1 MDVAHFPTKKNKE
14 GAVTAR
20 ETMKKTWYR
29 CGMLACML
37 TLLFV
42 VLTAC
47 TGGAE
52 PIPAGMQVVDCEGL
66 PYKVYMP
73 EAWEVKRVDE
83 HIEAAVTAS
92 TPAAITVYHT
102 KTEATDVSAY
112 VESMVPRL
120 EKQYGGFQ
128 FETSP
133 EAYTLGDADGLSFTY
148 SGTLNNVFYR
158 VFQVVALKDGHAYFV
173 TFAAAKTE
181 NGRDLFE
188 EYADDA
194 YRVANEFVFVGG
206 EATPDTP
213 STEGEVTLTAKEYET
228 YSLTVPAG
236 FLDESKGAAL
246 IAREPLRGASVTMV
260 SETTAANTFEEYWRG
275 VLDAVLALYPES
287 EIPRA
292 NSEAADETTEENALA
307 YAYTETKLDG
317 LAAERVDY
325 VLVTEAARYRV
336 VKIGVARNYRV
347 YMLTLT
353 LPEEGYTKEEGDTL
367 ITSVVNSFRFVKEN
381 G

>member
-1 MDVAHFPTKKNKE
+1 MLT
-14 GAVTAR
+14 
-20 ETMKKTWYR
+20 
-29 CGMLACML
+29 CMLA
-37 TLLFV
+37 LLFV

-47 TGGAE
+47 GGGAE
-52 PIPAGMQVVDCEGL
+52 PIPAGMQLVDCEGL

-92 TPAAITVYHT
+92 TPASITVYHT

-120 EKQYGGFQ
+120 EKQYGTFK
-128 FETSP
+128 FETLP
-133 EAYTLGDADGLSFTY
+133 EAYVLGGVDGLTFTY
-148 SGTLNNVFYR
+148 SGTLNSVFYR
-158 VFQVVALKDGHAYFV
+158 VFQVVALKDGNAYFV

-188 EYADDA
+188 AYADDA
-194 YRVANEFVFVGG
+194 YRVADEFIFTDGA
-206 EATPDTP
+206 ATPDAP
-213 STEGEVTLTAKEYET
+213 SAEGEVHLTAKEYES

-246 IAREPLRGASVTMV
+246 VAREPLRGASVTMV
-260 SETTAANTFEEYWRG
+260 AETTEANTFEEYWKG
-275 VLDAVLALYPES
+275 VLDAVLSLYPKS
-287 EIPRA
+287 EIPR
-292 NSEAADETTEENALA
+292 ETDGAADGTTAEGAQA
-307 YAYTETKLDG
+307 YAYLETKLDG

-353 LPEEGYTKEEGDTL
+353 IPEEGYTKEEGDTL
-367 ITSVVNSFRFVKEN
+367 ITSVVNSFRFEQEN